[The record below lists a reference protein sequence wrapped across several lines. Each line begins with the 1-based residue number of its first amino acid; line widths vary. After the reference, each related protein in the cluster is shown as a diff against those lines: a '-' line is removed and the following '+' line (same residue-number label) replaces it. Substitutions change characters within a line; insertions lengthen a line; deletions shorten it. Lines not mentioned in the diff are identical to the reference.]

1 MLGGGGERRKRD
13 IIVKDGYAL
22 DEELL
27 NRRLGWK

>member
-1 MLGGGGERRKRD
+1 MLGGRRKRD